1 MDAYMSVLK
10 QTRHY
15 KIESMKNQETIDSLK
30 KRLEMVQKSSAAISV
45 GKRALQNIEVP
56 KVPPPNAGA
65 EQQSAAKRDIQ
76 QGKQP
81 RVAVLRAAGGRK
93 GLSDQLKRARG
104 VSPSLISPKEHDVP
118 TSKI

>member
-1 MDAYMSVLK
+1 MSVLK

-30 KRLEMVQKSSAAISV
+30 KRLEMVQKSSAAIIV

-76 QGKQP
+76 QGKQLN
-81 RVAVLRAAGGRK
+81 RVAVIRAAGGRK